1 MKNTLS
7 LQNLSLDKKIQL
19 NTVFLFIFRVAS
31 IGISFLLVPL
41 LINYLDTKLYGVW
54 LTILSVT
61 SWINFFDIGIGNGLR
76 NKLTESLTQGKIK
89 LSKHFVS
96 TAYILLTFVSSS
108 FFVIFLFGSKFI
120 NWAKVFNVAFSYNAQ
135 LYPVM
140 IVIMASTLFN
150 FVLSLNNSVAY
161 ANQEAS
167 YPGLRQVVFN
177 LSLLL
182 GVLALLASSPQGSLL
197 KLAIIYALA
206 TAGSNIVLSIYL
218 FSKHKILIPST
229 EYFSLAYAKPLISL
243 GIKFFIIQIAALII
257 FTTDNLI
264 ITQILGPS
272 EVTSY
277 NVVHKVFSIVL
288 FIHTIIITPLW
299 SGFTEAYT
307 KSDFEWIKDRF
318 RKLSI
323 YTVLLA
329 FLIVAIIFS
338 FRYILLF
345 WLKDLSFYRL
355 PLIIT
360 MGVYTFIMIWNNN
373 FAYFLNGISEI
384 KLQLYT
390 AIIGASVNIPLSI
403 FFAKN
408 ISLGIVGVA
417 LGSIV
422 SLSLFAIVGP
432 LQTLH
437 ILKLNE
443 RTGYEKSIS

>member
-1 MKNTLS
+1 MKNTLP
-7 LQNLSLDKKIQL
+7 LQSSSLDKKIQL
-19 NTVFLFIFRVAS
+19 NTVLLFIFRIVS

-76 NKLTESLTQGKIK
+76 NKLAESLAQGKIK

-96 TAYILLTFVSSS
+96 TAYMLLALASS
-108 FFVIFLFGSKFI
+108 FLFVIFLFGSNFI
-120 NWAKVFNVAFSYNAQ
+120 NWAGIFNVASSYNTQ
-135 LYPVM
+135 LHPVM
-140 IVIMASTLFN
+140 IVIVASALFN
-150 FVLSLNNSVAY
+150 FVLSLNNSIAY

-167 YPGLRQVVFN
+167 YPGFRQVVFN
-177 LSLLL
+177 LSLLS
-182 GVLALLASSPQGSLL
+182 GVLALSASSPRGSLL

-206 TAGSNIVLSIYL
+206 TIGSNIALTIYL
-218 FSKHKILIPST
+218 FSKYKNLIPSIK
-229 EYFSLAYAKPLISL
+229 YFSMEYAKPLISL
-243 GIKFFIIQIAALII
+243 GVKFFIIQMAALII
-257 FTTDNLI
+257 FSTDNLI

-272 EVTSY
+272 EVTPY
-277 NVVHKVFSIVL
+277 NVIYKVFSIVL

-307 KSDFEWIKDRF
+307 KGDFKWIKNKF

-323 YTVLLA
+323 YTALLT

-338 FRYILLF
+338 FKYILLF
-345 WLKDLSFYRL
+345 WLKNLSFYKL

-360 MGVYTFIMIWNNN
+360 MGVYTFVMVWNNN
-373 FAYFLNGISEI
+373 FAYFLNGISEVR
-384 KLQLYT
+384 LQLYT
-390 AIIGASVNIPLSI
+390 DIIGAFVNIPLSI

-408 ISLGIVGVA
+408 AGFGIAGVA

-422 SLSLFAIVGP
+422 SLSFFAIVGP
-432 LQTLH
+432 LQTVH
-437 ILKLNE
+437 ILKISR
-443 RTGYEKSIS
+443 RTDQT